1 MLSSSGLKWNHVKN
15 WLCAHV
21 IIAAFMSNMGRLT
34 KNDLEVA
41 GHVLVCRLIILR
53 GTDYHR
59 PWNPIFILVIT
70 WFQAQCYCIMHILHI
85 GCSSLKSKFVIV
97 IMVINLL
104 RSWVI
109 EETLI
114 LWGILIPFEQY
125 EKKLQR
131 ANQSATGGL
140 DPATLFS
147 QVNNLITIAN
157 QILSGSVLR
166 AAVLSLTNEMSIGI
180 IWCQFWIFFLKLR

>member
-15 WLCAHV
+15 QLRAHV
-21 IIAAFMSNMGRLT
+21 IIAAFLSKTGRLL
-34 KNDLEVA
+34 KNGLEVA
-41 GHVLVCRLIILR
+41 GHVLVCRLTILK

-59 PWNPIFILVIT
+59 PWNPIFILFIT

-147 QVNNLITIAN
+147 QVNNLITLAN
-157 QILSGSVLR
+157 QSLSKTGLR
-166 AAVLSLTNEMSIGI
+166 AAVLSLTHEMSIGK
-180 IWCQFWIFFLKLR
+180 IWCQFWNFFF

>member
-1 MLSSSGLKWNHVKN
+1 MWLLQPFCLKRADYWRMALRLLDMCLSVGWQSS
-15 WLCAHV
+15 
-21 IIAAFMSNMGRLT
+21 R
-34 KNDLEVA
+34 EQ
-41 GHVLVCRLIILR
+41 
-53 GTDYHR
+53 
-59 PWNPIFILVIT
+59 IT
-70 WFQAQCYCIMHILHI
+70 IDHETPFSYCLSHYFSVTVIMHLLHV
-85 GCSSLKSKFVIV
+85 GCSSSKSKFGIV
-97 IMVINLL
+97 IIVINLL

-109 EETLI
+109 KETLI

-147 QVNNLITIAN
+147 QVNYLITTAN
-157 QILSGSVLR
+157 QILSGTVQR

-180 IWCQFWIFFLKLR
+180 IWCQFWIFF